1 MKKLLKNKKGI
12 TLVELLITITLI
24 GIVLSIIYNM
34 FFISTKNYENMSN
47 KVELNR
53 DIRSFLIKI
62 QKEISQ
68 ARKANESYIDEN
80 ESKGKEGPIFIK
92 DQKFCIYVD
101 LDNDRKPELVQYY
114 LENGKLMRKQAKTI
128 DGKYPYLNFSDFTE
142 PKVVLEK
149 LDEGQKIE
157 DVFKD
162 IKIIDKESNNRQEY
176 EETRKSVNLNFKI
189 KGNAYEYYFFTKSK
203 VEFE

>member
-12 TLVELLITITLI
+12 TLVELLVTIALI

-34 FFISTKNYENMSN
+34 FFISAKNYENMSN

-53 DIRSFLIKI
+53 DIRYFLIKI

-68 ARKANESYIDEN
+68 ARKANDSYIDEN

-92 DQKFCIYVD
+92 AQKFCIYVD
-101 LDNDRKPELVQYY
+101 LDSDGKPELVQYY
-114 LENGKLMRKQAKTI
+114 LENGNLMRKQVKST
-128 DGKYPYLNFSDFTE
+128 DEKYPYLNFINFTE
-142 PKVVLEK
+142 SKVVLK
-149 LDEGQKIE
+149 NLDEGQKIE
-157 DVFKD
+157 DIFKD
-162 IKIIDKESNNRQEY
+162 IKIIDKESKNRQEY